1 MATFVRLITVAHHA
15 MTRALSAFVV
25 LLALSA
31 VGAAPP
37 TPLPP
42 TADVMKELLRLEAAG
57 YHGALDVE
65 RIKYSREARERP
77 GDPMP
82 RVYLAWLSLP
92 SDASW
97 NELKAIATIF
107 PDNPWVHYGM
117 GRIYATWKMRDLAE
131 KELGIVLKSDPK
143 FYPALVV
150 QGDLARMKE
159 DWAAAEKAYRAALA
173 IADDPFARAGL
184 GLALVGEGKND
195 EARAELKKATVQHP
209 EMPTALTT
217 LVKLETE
224 AKDPGVL
231 KSAEALA
238 ELRPKDREARQMLA
252 DLRFAAGDK
261 AGAAK
266 DYERLLRL
274 GNMEVPVLQRL
285 AGVYRELGDAEGEER
300 TLQNLAT
307 IDQQDAASCLRLA
320 ELDEAK
326 PNHEGAVGHLL
337 EALTRDPKRVDAQVM
352 LGQVKL
358 AMALPWEALDAFRAA
373 LAIDDANETAKS
385 EVERLDAEFKL
396 PKRKPKG
403 NVNNVYWS
411 VSASLDKLY
420 KERVA
425 AKGPIAGKLRV
436 RVRIDGAGVAQ
447 GVDLLEDSV
456 KDSVLVGHVYFGLK
470 DAAYEKKKGE
480 PVFEFELG
488 EKKKK

>member
-1 MATFVRLITVAHHA
+1 MATSARLATVTHHA
-15 MTRALSAFVV
+15 MLRAFAALTV
-25 LLALSA
+25 LTALC
-31 VGAAPP
+31 VHAAAP

-42 TADVMKELLRLEAAG
+42 TAEVMKELLRLEAAG
-57 YHGALDVE
+57 YHGSLDNE
-65 RIKYSREARERP
+65 RLKYSEQARQRP

-97 NELKAIATIF
+97 NELKAVATIF

-131 KELGIVLKSDPK
+131 KELALLLKGDPK
-143 FYPALVV
+143 FYPAIVV
-150 QGDLARMKE
+150 QGDLARLKE
-159 DWAAAEKAYRAALA
+159 DWAAAEKSYRAALA

-184 GLALVGEGKND
+184 GLALLGQGQKD
-195 EARAELKKATVQHP
+195 EARAELKKATAQYP
-209 EMPTALTT
+209 EMPLALST

-224 AKDPGVL
+224 AKDPAVL
-231 KSAEALA
+231 RSAEALA
-238 ELRPKDREARQMLA
+238 DLRPKDREARRTLA
-252 DLRFAAGDK
+252 DLRFDVGDK

-266 DYERLLRL
+266 EYERLLRL

-285 AGVYRELGDAEGEER
+285 AALYRELGDADGEER

-307 IDQQDAASCLRLA
+307 VDQQDAGTCVRLA

-326 PNHEGAVGHLL
+326 QNHEGAVGHLL
-337 EALTRDPKRVDAQVM
+337 EALTRDPKRADAQVM
-352 LGQVKL
+352 LATVKL
-358 AMALPWEALDAFRAA
+358 AMALPWEALEAFRAA
-373 LAIDDANETAKS
+373 LALDAANQAAKS
-385 EVERLDAEFKL
+385 EAERLEAEFKL
-396 PKRKPKG
+396 PRRKPRG

-411 VSASLDKLY
+411 VSATLDKLY
-420 KERVA
+420 RERVA
-425 AKGPIAGKLRV
+425 AKGPFSGKLRV
-436 RVRIDGAGVAQ
+436 RVRIDAAGVAQ

-456 KDSVLVGHVYFGLK
+456 NDPLLVGHVYFGLK
-470 DAAYEKKKGE
+470 DATYEKKQGE